1 MATIIFAVA
10 YAALCI
16 AITLA
21 RAQGSLQQR
30 FRARVLP
37 LALIVISLATLG
49 LNDGV
54 YTGPLVLVIAAGL
67 LACVVPAIAAK
78 LTSFALIGY
87 GAFGIGYA
95 NSFITQPVIFYG
107 VLPVTQ
113 MLRETGFAFESKAVS
128 VLPAGK
134 GTTTLHPANG
144 VPSLFSYSLRSH
156 IWTASLVPVE
166 AVIFIVVGLWLLARV
181 GGPGS
186 AQLRAFGN
194 ALRNRGPVPPSLL
207 LPVII
212 GWIAVAHGFHTAYLV
227 WLAAALVASTIALN
241 IAKRPAAY
249 LAVLGLGLFAL
260 YGLLVAAVHDPA
272 DIYGFVLVNSAAAGY
287 LAGAQGLVLLAV
299 TARLWPALSN
309 KEVAQLTRRVER
321 LTLTRSEAT
330 DTAITELKR
339 IERDLHDGAQARLVA
354 VGMSLRAAEQLM
366 LTSPEAAL
374 ALVSEA
380 RETSSRALT
389 DLRDLVRGIYPPV
402 LADRG
407 LGDALRSLAL
417 DAPLPVDVELDLPD
431 EVAMPLAAAVYFA
444 AAEALANAVR
454 HSGASRVRI
463 QGLRTSSA
471 LRVEVTDDGVGGA
484 EAARGTGLAGVER
497 RLATFDGILAVSS
510 PVGGPTIVIIEVP
523 CALSSAKISIS

>member
-21 RAQGSLQQR
+21 RAPGSPRQR

-37 LALIVISLATLG
+37 LALIVISLATFG
-49 LNDGV
+49 LDAGA
-54 YTGPLVLVIAAGL
+54 YTVPLVLVIVAGL
-67 LACVVPAIAAK
+67 LACVVPAVAAK

-87 GAFGIGYA
+87 GAFGIDYA
-95 NSFITQPVIFYG
+95 NSIVAPPVTFYG

-113 MLRETGFAFESKAVS
+113 VLRETGFAFTSKAVS
-128 VLPAGK
+128 VVPAGK
-134 GTTTLHPANG
+134 GITA
-144 VPSLFSYSLRSH
+144 FSGLPTPFIFALRSP
-156 IWTASLVPVE
+156 IWTANLVPVE
-166 AVIFIVVGLWLLARV
+166 AVIFIVVGLWLLARAD
-181 GGPGS
+181 GPGS

-212 GWIAVAHGFHTAYLV
+212 AWIAVADGFHTAYLDWYV
-227 WLAAALVASTIALN
+227 LTAAASVTTVSL
-241 IAKRPAAY
+241 AKRWAAY

-272 DIYGFVLVNSAAAGY
+272 HIYGLIVVNSTAAGY
-287 LAGAQGLVLLAV
+287 LAGVQGLVLLVV

-309 KEVAQLTRRVER
+309 KKVTQLTQRVER
-321 LTLTRSEAT
+321 LTLSRSEAT

-407 LGDALRSLAL
+407 LADALRSLAL
-417 DAPLPVDVELDLPD
+417 DAPLPVDVEIDLPD
-431 EVAMPLAAAVYFA
+431 EVAMPRAAAVYFA

-454 HSGASRVRI
+454 HSGATRVRI
-463 QGLRTSSA
+463 QGLRTSLA
-471 LRVEVTDDGVGGA
+471 LRVEVTDDGGGGA
-484 EAARGTGLAGVER
+484 DAARGTGLAGVER

-510 PVGGPTIVIIEVP
+510 PVGGPTIVVIEVP